1 MVIAALAAGGRGTRF
16 GGDMPKQFLDLAG
29 RPVIIRSLDAFI
41 ESGLVDEYVVAVG
54 ADFVGYTRELTD
66 EYLPGTAVKVIPGGD
81 NRNGTLMAILNEY
94 KNAADG
100 DIILTHDAVRPC
112 IDKRIISDNI
122 AAARKYGACNTV
134 IPAVDTILL
143 SADGEF
149 IVSVPPRGGCFH
161 AQTPQSFSLKKLA
174 EIYAGMSDRELEEY
188 TDACTAFVA
197 RGEPVYLVRGSRDN
211 IKITF
216 PQDIKT
222 AEEFFR

>member
-41 ESGLVDEYVVAVG
+41 GSGLVDEYIVAVG
-54 ADFVGYTRELTD
+54 AGFTEYTRELISK
-66 EYLPGTAVKVIPGGD
+66 YLPGITVKVIAGGE
-81 NRNGTLMAILNEY
+81 NRNGTLIAILNEY

-112 IDKRIISDNI
+112 IDRRIIADNI
-122 AAARKYGACNTV
+122 AAAGEYGACNTV

-143 SADGEF
+143 SGDGCF
-149 IVSVPPRGGCFH
+149 IKSVPPRGGCFH

-197 RGEPVYLVRGSRDN
+197 RREPVYLVQGSRDN

-222 AEEFFR
+222 AEGFFK